1 MRRPQGKA
9 RAVLPLA
16 AGVLALSGPLHA
28 ADNTVDDTVDNTA
41 RSPLLEHFLNE
52 VRTLSADFTQ
62 TLIDA
67 SGEQI
72 EESAGSLLI
81 SRPGKFRW
89 TYLEPYE
96 QWLVADGLNLWS
108 YDVDLAQV
116 SVKPQSTALAS
127 TPALLLGGS
136 DQVLDEF
143 RYEGEASHGG
153 LTWVRL
159 VPLDTDSGFRHVELG
174 FSGETLARMVFL
186 DNLEQTTVVALDDVA
201 VNEPVD
207 ATQFD
212 FDVPEDVDVVG
223 TPADPPAGTD

>member
-1 MRRPQGKA
+1 MRRTRRRTSVA
-9 RAVLPLA
+9 LRLS
-16 AGVLALSGPLHA
+16 AGVLLSGQLAA
-28 ADNTVDDTVDNTA
+28 ADDAA
-41 RSPLLEHFLNE
+41 RSPLLDRYLNE

-62 TLIDA
+62 ALIDA
-67 SGEQI
+67 NGEQI
-72 EESAGSLLI
+72 EESAGSLVI

-89 TYLEPYE
+89 TYREPYE

-108 YDVDLAQV
+108 YDVDLEQV

-136 DQVLDEF
+136 DEVLNEF
-143 RYEGEASHGG
+143 RYEGDAAHGG

-174 FSGETLARMVFL
+174 FSGDTLARLVFL
-186 DNLEQTTVVALDDVA
+186 DNLEQTTVVTLNDVV
-201 VNEPVD
+201 VNETVD
-207 ATQFD
+207 AAEFE

-223 TPADPPAGTD
+223 TPAEPPIGAD